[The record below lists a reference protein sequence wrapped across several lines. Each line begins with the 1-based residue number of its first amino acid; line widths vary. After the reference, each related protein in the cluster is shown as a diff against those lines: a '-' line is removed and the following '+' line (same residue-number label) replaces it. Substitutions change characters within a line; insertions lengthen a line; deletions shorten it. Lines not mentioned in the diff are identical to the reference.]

1 MTIIDGQRN
10 RPNWTLALGGVSDEA
25 GLSGRSR
32 TRRAYVGAVSE
43 RFDAAY
49 YSRFYGRRPVHD
61 LRRIG
66 HLASGVMELAAWWRV
81 PIRSVLDVGAGKAYW
96 RDWLASAHP
105 RVAYHGID
113 VSEHACRRFGHEHA
127 DLATWRP
134 KRRYDL
140 VVCQSVLQY
149 LDNAA
154 ATQAIATLAE
164 ACRGLLWLE
173 VPTADDRV
181 HAIDPTATDLDV
193 HWRAGGWYRKRLGH
207 GFTEIGGGLWLSRAS
222 NAVLFELERLP

>member
-1 MTIIDGQRN
+1 MSVMTIIDGQRN
-10 RPNWTLALGGVSDEA
+10 RPEWTVVPGGVADEG
-25 GLSGRSR
+25 GLSGRGR
-32 TRRAYVGAVSE
+32 TRRAYVVAVSE

-96 RDWLASAHP
+96 REWLASAHP

-149 LDNAA
+149 LDNAP
-154 ATQAIATLAE
+154 ATHAIATLAE

-181 HAIDPTATDLDV
+181 HSIDPTATDLDV
-193 HWRAGGWYRKRLGH
+193 HWRAGGWYRKRLAN
-207 GFTEIGGGLWLSRAS
+207 GFTEIGGGLWLSR
-222 NAVLFELERLP
+222 